1 MVRKSMVSHIVSALR
16 SKPVGEQARLLG
28 SVRTYVTDTNLTN
41 LLSNFDFNNKKNDKM
56 LQAQLASFTNPETR
70 EQVARWLAS

>member
-1 MVRKSMVSHIVSALR
+1 MVSHIVSALR